1 MFAVF
6 ASLRKTLNRLVV
18 FYVLIALAAC
28 QTTTVGTGQSIDA
41 AAPVPVALLVPHGAQ
56 GINEQKLARD
66 LENAA
71 RLAVSDLVGVE
82 VDLRVYPTAG
92 STANAQSSA
101 LQAVEDGAKIIVG
114 PLRGEAANAVSLAM
128 APKNIN
134 VLAFSNN
141 ASIAGGNLF
150 VLGQTFE
157 DTANRLMGFA
167 ANQGKRTVL
176 TVHSRNLAGTTGR
189 DAILQAVANN
199 GLNSAGT
206 VSYDFTQDGVI
217 NAIPAIKSAA
227 ESNQADTIFLT
238 ANAAGALPLFS
249 QLLPENGLTS
259 DVTQLVGLSR
269 WDTPPQ
275 TLDLPGVQGGW
286 FALPDPQRTAQF
298 ESRFGA
304 AFGERPHPLA
314 GLSYDAIAAIGALA
328 QSGDPDALSRG
339 SFTQGAGFQGVNGI
353 FRFNQR
359 GTTERGLAVATIDA
373 KQVVVLSPAP
383 RSFDSAGF

>member
-6 ASLRKTLNRLVV
+6 ASLRKTLNLLVV

-28 QTTTVGTGQSIDA
+28 QTTTVGTGQSIDT

-227 ESNQADTIFLT
+227 ESNQADTVFLT

-259 DVTQLVGLSR
+259 DVTQMVGLSR

-275 TLDLPGVQGGW
+275 TL
-286 FALPDPQRTAQF
+286 
-298 ESRFGA
+298 
-304 AFGERPHPLA
+304 
-314 GLSYDAIAAIGALA
+314 
-328 QSGDPDALSRG
+328 
-339 SFTQGAGFQGVNGI
+339 
-353 FRFNQR
+353 
-359 GTTERGLAVATIDA
+359 
-373 KQVVVLSPAP
+373 
-383 RSFDSAGF
+383 

>member
-6 ASLRKTLNRLVV
+6 ASLRKTLNLLVV

-28 QTTTVGTGQSIDA
+28 QTTTVGTGQSIDT

-227 ESNQADTIFLT
+227 ESNQADTVFLT

-259 DVTQLVGLSR
+259 DVTQMVGLSR

-286 FALPDPQRTAQF
+286 FA
-298 ESRFGA
+298 
-304 AFGERPHPLA
+304 
-314 GLSYDAIAAIGALA
+314 
-328 QSGDPDALSRG
+328 
-339 SFTQGAGFQGVNGI
+339 
-353 FRFNQR
+353 
-359 GTTERGLAVATIDA
+359 
-373 KQVVVLSPAP
+373 
-383 RSFDSAGF
+383 